1 MMRKGVQEEEDDDND
16 NEEEGEE
23 DEEDNEEEEEGQEDG
38 DNCNEC
44 KKEHFWDIIL
54 EARDIL
60 KDNKKELLEKYI
72 TIAEKQ
78 FLDEKDIEEDSDV
91 DNDNELRK
99 QMGNVED
106 IIEDFEENAEEC
118 F

>member
-1 MMRKGVQEEEDDDND
+1 MFYFKQIRIQNYDRVDNDNEEGVEEEVDGVEDD

-23 DEEDNEEEEEGQEDG
+23 EDEEGGHEDG

-44 KKEHFWDIIL
+44 EKEHFWDFIL

-72 TIAEKQ
+72 TIAERQ
-78 FLDEKDIEEDSDV
+78 FL
-91 DNDNELRK
+91 
-99 QMGNVED
+99 
-106 IIEDFEENAEEC
+106 
-118 F
+118 